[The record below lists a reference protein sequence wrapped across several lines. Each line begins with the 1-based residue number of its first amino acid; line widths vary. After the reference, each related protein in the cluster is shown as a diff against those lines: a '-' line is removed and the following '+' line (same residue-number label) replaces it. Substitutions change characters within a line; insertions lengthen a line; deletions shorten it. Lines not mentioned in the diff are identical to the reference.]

1 MKNMIKYLCIA
12 AGLITALSVSA
23 QEPAQDVQLQKQYHR
38 GDTIVIKKDH
48 ERYLTGEKMS
58 KWVYNV
64 EHTIQQVG
72 TRRFPNGLLLRG
84 IISWVDPNGLINKS
98 QNREAAEA
106 EQRAKAEA
114 DKARQDSIAAAKAE
128 AARQDSIARAE
139 RAAQRDSLE
148 EAEAQ
153 AKAEAAR
160 LDSIAQAQERA
171 RRDSIAQATRDSLA
185 AVWAQQQDTT
195 GAAYVIT
202 KQQKEVD
209 QIDRFTIGVRGGAA
223 SLMHKSPV
231 GNWGIGFDALLD
243 LQYAH
248 YWKRFGKK
256 MQYGI
261 LVGVGVGFARS
272 SLSTAVNDS
281 LPVISTSDG
290 DIQYKIKA
298 ETVKE
303 HDGQIQVEVPLMFS
317 MVHEKGFFMNLGP
330 RFMIPVYG
338 LYNQNITEP
347 SIDATF
353 IEEGVTVTNALITG
367 VLTDDQQHSKGT
379 WKPSTLNIMLG
390 AELGYEYTFRNKNS
404 LGIGIYGNYSVYTL
418 YKNDFNYASLV
429 SLVEKPDAGK
439 PAVLNVLSATDTYAT
454 GLGYFDVGLKLSYH
468 FNWWKK

>member
-1 MKNMIKYLCIA
+1 M
-12 AGLITALSVSA
+12 
-23 QEPAQDVQLQKQYHR
+23 
-38 GDTIVIKKDH
+38 IKKDH

-58 KWVYNV
+58 KWVYDV

-72 TRRFPNGLLLRG
+72 SRRFPNGLLLRG
-84 IISWVDPNGLINKS
+84 IISWVDPNSLINKS

-248 YWKRFGKK
+248 YWKKFGKK

-290 DIQYKIKA
+290 DIQYRIKA
-298 ETVKE
+298 TDVKE

-338 LYNQNITEP
+338 LYNQNISEP

>member
-12 AGLITALSVSA
+12 AGLMTALSVSA
-23 QEPAQDVQLQKQYHR
+23 QEPAPAAQPQQFHK
-38 GDTIVIKKDH
+38 GDTVVIKKDH

-72 TRRFPNGLLLRG
+72 TRRFPDGLLLRG
-84 IISWVDPNGLINKS
+84 IISWVGPDDVINKTTHP
-98 QNREAAEA
+98 EAAEA
-106 EQRAKAEA
+106 EQLSKDEA
-114 DKARQDSIAAAKAE
+114 AQARQDSIDNARAE

-139 RAAQRDSLE
+139 ETARRDSIE
-148 EAEAQ
+148 Q
-153 AKAEAAR
+153 AR
-160 LDSIAQAQERA
+160 QDSIQAAAIERA

-185 AVWAQQQDTT
+185 AVWAQKKDS
-195 GAAYVIT
+195 GEAVYIIT
-202 KQQKEVD
+202 KKQKEIEEV
-209 QIDRFTIGVRGGAA
+209 DRFTIGVRGGAA
-223 SLMHKSPV
+223 SLMHKSPI

-248 YWKRFGKK
+248 YWKKFGKK

-290 DIQYKIKA
+290 DIQYNIKA

-338 LYNQNITEP
+338 LYNQKITNP
-347 SIDATF
+347 NIDATF

-367 VLTDDQQHSKGT
+367 VLTDDQQNSKGT

-390 AELGYEYTFRNKNS
+390 AELGYEHTFRNKNS
-404 LGIGIYGNYSVYTL
+404 LGIGIYGNYSVYTM

-429 SLVEKPDAGK
+429 SIVEKPDAGK